1 MLIAVMMLAAA
12 FAQQPA
18 ATPELEIPVLDA
30 GLGGDCSADFT
41 VKDAEGKPVYAA
53 AIHVRVR
60 YGFLGIKRADLEV
73 GTNSDGKARIAGLS
87 TKSKPLV
94 YHIEESERETT
105 AEQDVKTNCQATF
118 EVTLK

>member
-12 FAQQPA
+12 LAQQPA

-30 GLGGDCSADFT
+30 SLGGDCSADFT
-41 VKDAEGKPVYAA
+41 VKDAEGESIYAA

-73 GTNSDGKARIAGLS
+73 GTNSDGKARIEGLS
-87 TKSKPLV
+87 TKSKPMV
-94 YHIEESERETT
+94 YRIEKAERETT
-105 AEQDVKTNCQATF
+105 EEQDVKQTCNATF

>member
-30 GLGGDCSADFT
+30 RLGGDCSADFT
-41 VKDAEGKPVYAA
+41 VKDAAGKPIYAA

-87 TKSKPLV
+87 TKSRPLV
-94 YHIEESERETT
+94 YRIEESELEST
-105 AEQDVKTNCQATF
+105 AEQDVKTSCRATF